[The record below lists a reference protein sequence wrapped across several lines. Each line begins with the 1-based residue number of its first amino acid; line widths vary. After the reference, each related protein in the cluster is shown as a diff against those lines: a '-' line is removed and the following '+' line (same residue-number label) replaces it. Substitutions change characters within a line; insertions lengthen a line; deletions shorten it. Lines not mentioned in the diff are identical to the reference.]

1 VGTSRRRFGR
11 RTGTRNAGVWDSGR
25 RGSGGATS
33 TPEEPEHPLAALLW
47 HSQSIRGKGASMCF
61 NPGDGQGMMEA
72 YIVEKMVQALN
83 ERLVAAGL
91 DRLVP
96 NQSNAVHTV
105 GEKID
110 SWRRTGSMFLGGSRE
125 PPTARQ
131 KD

>member
-1 VGTSRRRFGR
+1 
-11 RTGTRNAGVWDSGR
+11 
-25 RGSGGATS
+25 
-33 TPEEPEHPLAALLW
+33 
-47 HSQSIRGKGASMCF
+47 MCF
-61 NPGDGQGMMEA
+61 NPGDGQGMIEA
-72 YIVEKMVQALN
+72 YVVEKMVQALN

-125 PPTARQ
+125 PRTARQ